1 MSASPQERALRRDA
15 FRKMNVR
22 EKLDYIFTYYKLP
35 ILLGMI
41 ALAVIGSAL
50 HRQLTK
56 KEAVLYAAFI
66 NVSVGESLEDTLT
79 AQFIARSGEST
90 KKNEVYLY
98 RDLYL
103 SDDASFVNHEY
114 AYASR
119 LKLLGAINA
128 KKLDLVLMNREGYD
142 ILSQNGYLMEL
153 SELTDGN
160 EALRQRLVPYLTANT
175 VILEDNAI
183 EYNLNEALFYKAV
196 TEDAV
201 NALEVTDLPIFRA
214 AGFPDAVYL
223 GVIANSART
232 EWVLRYL
239 DYLLGPLDVL

>member
-15 FRKMNVR
+15 FRKMNFR

-35 ILLGMI
+35 ILLGVI
-41 ALAVIGSAL
+41 ALAVIGSAA
-50 HRQLTK
+50 HRQLTQ
-56 KEAVLYAAFI
+56 KEAVLYTAFI

-79 AQFIARSGEST
+79 ARFIARSGESVR
-90 KKNEVYLY
+90 KNEVYLY

-103 SDDASFVNHEY
+103 SDDASLVNHEY

-128 KKLDLVLMNREGYD
+128 RKLDLVLMNREGYD
-142 ILSQNGYLMEL
+142 ILSQNGYLMDL
-153 SELTDGN
+153 SDLAAGDD
-160 EALRQRLVPYLTANT
+160 ALRQHMASYLTENT

-183 EYNLNEALFYKAV
+183 EYNLNEASSYEAV
-196 TEDAV
+196 TEDAA
-201 NALEVTDLPIFRA
+201 NALEVTDLPAFRA

-239 DYLLGPLDVL
+239 DDLLALSDVP

>member
-35 ILLGMI
+35 ILLGVI
-41 ALAVIGSAL
+41 ALAVIGSAI

-79 AQFIARSGEST
+79 VQFVARSGERAQRS
-90 KKNEVYLY
+90 EVYLY

-160 EALRQRLVPYLTANT
+160 EALRQRLVPYLTENT

-183 EYNLNEALFYKAV
+183 EYNLNEAPSYEAV
-196 TEDAV
+196 TEDAA
-201 NALEVTDLPIFRA
+201 NALEVTDLPALRS
-214 AGFPDAVYL
+214 AGFSDAVYL

-239 DYLLGPLDVL
+239 DYLLAPSDVL

>member
-15 FRKMNVR
+15 FRKMNAR

-35 ILLGMI
+35 ILLGVI

-56 KEAVLYAAFI
+56 KEAVLYTAFI
-66 NVSVGESLEDTLT
+66 NVSVGELLEDTLT
-79 AQFIARSGEST
+79 AQFVAQSDKSARKS
-90 KKNEVYLY
+90 EVYLY

-142 ILSQNGYLMEL
+142 ILSQNGYLMDL
-153 SELTDGN
+153 SELTAGN
-160 EALRQRLVPYLTANT
+160 EALRQRLASYLTANT

-183 EYNLNEALFYKAV
+183 EYNLNEAPSYEAV

-201 NALEVTDLPIFRA
+201 NALEVSDLPIFRA

-239 DYLLGPLDVL
+239 DYLLGPL

>member
-15 FRKMNVR
+15 FRKMNAR

-35 ILLGMI
+35 ILLGVI
-41 ALAVIGSAL
+41 ALAVIGSAV

-79 AQFIARSGEST
+79 AQFIARSGASARE
-90 KKNEVYLY
+90 NEVYLY

-142 ILSQNGYLMEL
+142 ILSQNGYLMNL
-153 SELTDGN
+153 SDLAAGDD
-160 EALRQRLVPYLTANT
+160 ALRQHMASYLTENT
-175 VILEDNAI
+175 VLLEDNAI
-183 EYNLNEALFYKAV
+183 EYNLNEASSYEAV
-196 TEDAV
+196 TEDAA

-232 EWVLRYL
+232 EWLLRYL
-239 DYLLGPLDVL
+239 DYLLAPSDVP

>member
-15 FRKMNVR
+15 FRKMNAR

-35 ILLGMI
+35 ILLGVI
-41 ALAVIGSAL
+41 ALAVIGSAV

-79 AQFIARSGEST
+79 ARFIARSGESVR
-90 KKNEVYLY
+90 KNE
-98 RDLYL
+98 
-103 SDDASFVNHEY
+103 VNHEY

-128 KKLDLVLMNREGYD
+128 RKLDLVLMNREGYD
-142 ILSQNGYLMEL
+142 ILSQNGYLMDL
-153 SELTDGN
+153 PELTAGN
-160 EALRQRLVPYLTANT
+160 EALRQRLASYLTANT

-183 EYNLNEALFYKAV
+183 EYNLNEAPSYESV
-196 TEDAV
+196 TEDVV
-201 NALEVTDLPIFRA
+201 NALAVTDLPVFRA

-239 DYLLGPLDVL
+239 DYLLAPL

>member
-15 FRKMNVR
+15 FRKMNAR
-22 EKLDYIFTYYKLP
+22 EKLDYIFAYYKLP
-35 ILLGMI
+35 ILLGVI
-41 ALAVIGSAL
+41 ALAIVCSAVR
-50 HRQLTK
+50 RQITK

-79 AQFIARSGEST
+79 AQFIARSGASVR
-90 KKNEVYLY
+90 KNEVCLY

-103 SDDASFVNHEY
+103 SDDAAVVNHEY

-128 KKLDLVLMNREGYD
+128 KKLDVVLMNREGYD

-153 SELTDGN
+153 SNLTAADPL
-160 EALRQRLVPYLTANT
+160 LRQRLEHYLTENT
-175 VILEDNAI
+175 VVLKDNAI
-183 EYNLNEALFYKAV
+183 EYHLNEAESYQAV
-196 TEDAV
+196 TEKTV
-201 NALEVTDLPIFRA
+201 NAVEVSSLPIFRS

-239 DYLLGPLDVL
+239 DYLLSPL

>member
-15 FRKMNVR
+15 FRKMNAR
-22 EKLDYIFTYYKLP
+22 EKLDYIFAYYKLP
-35 ILLGMI
+35 ILLGII
-41 ALAVIGSAL
+41 ALAVIGSAV

-79 AQFIARSGEST
+79 AQFIARSGASARE
-90 KKNEVYLY
+90 NEVYLY

-142 ILSQNGYLMEL
+142 ILSQNGYLMNL
-153 SELTDGN
+153 SDLAAGDD
-160 EALRQRLVPYLTANT
+160 ALRQHMASYLTENT
-175 VILEDNAI
+175 VLLEDNAI
-183 EYNLNEALFYKAV
+183 EYNLNEASSYEAV
-196 TEDAV
+196 TEDVA
-201 NALEVTDLPIFRA
+201 NALAVTDLPIFRA

-232 EWVLRYL
+232 EWLLRYL
-239 DYLLGPLDVL
+239 DYLLAPSDVP

>member
-15 FRKMNVR
+15 FRKMNAR
-22 EKLDYIFTYYKLP
+22 EKLDYIFAYYKLP
-35 ILLGMI
+35 ILLGVI
-41 ALAVIGSAL
+41 VLAILCSAV

-56 KEAVLYAAFI
+56 KEAVLYTAFI
-66 NVSVGESLEDTLT
+66 NVSVGEALEDTLT
-79 AQFIARSGEST
+79 TQFVARNGKSVR
-90 KKNEVYLY
+90 KNEVYLY

-142 ILSQNGYLMEL
+142 ILSQNGYLMDL
-153 SELTDGN
+153 SELTAGN
-160 EALRQRLVPYLTANT
+160 KALQERLAPYLTANT

-183 EYNLNEALFYKAV
+183 EYNLNEASSYEAV
-196 TEDAV
+196 TEDVV
-201 NALEVTDLPIFRA
+201 NALEVSDLPIFRS

-223 GVIANSART
+223 GVIANSVRT

-239 DYLLGPLDVL
+239 NYLLDPL

>member
-15 FRKMNVR
+15 FRKMNFR

-35 ILLGMI
+35 ILLGVI
-41 ALAVIGSAL
+41 ALAVIGSAV

-79 AQFIARSGEST
+79 TQFVAQSGKIARKS
-90 KKNEVYLY
+90 EVYLY

-142 ILSQNGYLMEL
+142 ILSQNGYLMDL
-153 SELTDGN
+153 HELTAGN
-160 EALRQRLVPYLTANT
+160 EALRQRLASYLTANT

-183 EYNLNEALFYKAV
+183 EYNLNEAASYEAV
-196 TEDAV
+196 TEDVV
-201 NALEVTDLPIFRA
+201 NALEVSDLLIFRS

-239 DYLLGPLDVL
+239 DYLLDPL

>member
-1 MSASPQERALRRDA
+1 MSASPQERAFRRDA
-15 FRKMNVR
+15 FRKMNFR

-35 ILLGMI
+35 ILLGVI
-41 ALAVIGSAL
+41 ALAVIGSAA

-56 KEAVLYAAFI
+56 KEAVLYTAFI
-66 NVSVGESLEDTLT
+66 NVSVGELLEDTLT
-79 AQFIARSGEST
+79 AQFVAQSDKSARKS
-90 KKNEVYLY
+90 EVYLY

-153 SELTDGN
+153 SELTAGN
-160 EALRQRLVPYLTANT
+160 EALRQRLASYLTANT

-183 EYNLNEALFYKAV
+183 EYNLNEAPSYEAV
-196 TEDAV
+196 TEDAA
-201 NALEVTDLPIFRA
+201 NALEVSDLPIFRA

-239 DYLLGPLDVL
+239 V

>member
-35 ILLGMI
+35 ILLGVI
-41 ALAVIGSAL
+41 ALAVIGSAI

-56 KEAVLYAAFI
+56 KEAVLYAALI

-79 AQFIARSGEST
+79 ARFIARSGEST

-142 ILSQNGYLMEL
+142 ILSQNGYLMDL
-153 SELTDGN
+153 SELTAG
-160 EALRQRLVPYLTANT
+160 EGALRQRMAPYLIENT

-183 EYNLNEALFYKAV
+183 EYNLNEASSYEAV
-196 TEDAV
+196 TEDAA
-201 NALEVTDLPIFRA
+201 NALAVTDLPAFRS

>member
-1 MSASPQERALRRDA
+1 MKLPESEREFNRAA
-15 FRKMNVR
+15 FRAMSIPK
-22 EKLDYIFTYYKLP
+22 KADYIFTYYKLP
-35 ILLGMI
+35 ILLGVI
-41 ALAVIGSAL
+41 VLAVIGSAA

-56 KEAVLYAAFI
+56 KEAVLYTAFI
-66 NVSVGESLEDTLT
+66 NVSVGESLEDALT
-79 AQFIARSGEST
+79 TQFIARSGESAR
-90 KKNEVYLY
+90 KHEVYLY

-142 ILSQNGYLMEL
+142 ILSQNGYLMDL
-153 SELTDGN
+153 SELTAGN
-160 EALRQRLVPYLTANT
+160 KALQERLAPYLTANT

-183 EYNLNEALFYKAV
+183 EYNLNEASSYEAV
-196 TEDAV
+196 TEDVV
-201 NALEVTDLPIFRA
+201 NALEVSDLPIFRS

-223 GVIANSART
+223 GVIANSVRT

-239 DYLLGPLDVL
+239 NYLLDPL